1 MDPFARRR
9 LGLTAVEVTQLGFG
23 GAGLGDLFEVIPE
36 AQAAATLEAAWDA
49 GIRYYNTAPRLS
61 CCWAICAHADADF
74 VLCPR
79 ADPNPSTSKNR
90 YAWPKQWKSLA

>member
-49 GIRYYNTAPRLS
+49 VVGSRRTGPRRRLGRARQR
-61 CCWAICAHADADF
+61 CGVQRAGERGLNHADR
-74 VLCPR
+74 LRP
-79 ADPNPSTSKNR
+79 
-90 YAWPKQWKSLA
+90 